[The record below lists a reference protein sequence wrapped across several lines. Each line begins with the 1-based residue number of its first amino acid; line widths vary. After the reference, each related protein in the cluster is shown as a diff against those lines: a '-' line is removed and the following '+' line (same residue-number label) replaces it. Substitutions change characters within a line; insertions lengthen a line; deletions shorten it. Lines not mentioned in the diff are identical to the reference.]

1 MFQIEHPTD
10 YLNRVEAERERIDR
24 RNRLIRAL
32 RGSTPPFSQATERE
46 LRAVMT
52 EQLHAQTETGR

>member
-10 YLNRVEAERERIDR
+10 YLKRVDAERERIDR
-24 RNRLIRAL
+24 RNRLMRAL

-46 LRAVMT
+46 LRGVMT
-52 EQLHAQTETGR
+52 EQLHAQTEAGR

>member
-24 RNRLIRAL
+24 RNRILRAL
-32 RGSTPPFSQATERE
+32 RGSTPPFSQATEQQ
-46 LRAVMT
+46 LRRVMT
-52 EQLHAQTETGR
+52 EQLHAQTEAGR

>member
-10 YLNRVEAERERIDR
+10 YLNRIEAERTRIER

-32 RGSTPPFSQATERE
+32 RGSTPPFSGATEEE
-46 LRAVMT
+46 LRSVMR
-52 EQLHAQTETGR
+52 EQLRAQADPGR

>member
-10 YLNRVEAERERIDR
+10 YLNRIEAERDRTDR

-32 RGSTPPFSQATERE
+32 RGSTPPFSQTTERE
-46 LRAVMT
+46 LRSVMR
-52 EQLHAQTETGR
+52 EQFQAQTESGR